1 MDVLDRA
8 NALAR
13 SGRTVFHLE
22 AGQPGT
28 RAPKR
33 ALEAAQ
39 KALADDKLGYTEAVG
54 RPALR
59 ERISRFYRDTYAVDV
74 APERIIITTGS
85 SAGFLLAFIALF
97 ESGQSLAMAVPGYP
111 AYRNI
116 ALALGLRPHFIPC
129 REAEHFRLTAKA
141 IAATPDIDGVLIASP
156 GNPSGTVIPADELA
170 AIADACDTRGLKL
183 ISDEIYHGITY
194 GERAQTALAFSRN
207 AIVINSFSKYFS
219 MTGWRI
225 GWMVVPDD
233 LVRTIER
240 LTQNFYIS
248 PPTISQ
254 VAALAALDATDEARR
269 LRPHLRRQPRTFAGG
284 AKRCR
289 LRCGRARRRRV
300 LPLRQRVPVQHRRGD
315 ARTTAAGRNRRRRH
329 PRPRLRSV
337 RRRPLDQILLR
348 RRAKR
353 SRQRGHRARRVVP
366 RPAENVTSLLSS
378 RASAARPGTQET
390 GLCVSALCM
399 RLVGPGSLSLQLVRP
414 G

>member
-1 MDVLDRA
+1 VTSSSRSRVDPFLAMDVLDRA

-39 KALADDKLGYTEAVG
+39 KALGDDKLGYTEAVG

-170 AIADACDTRGLKL
+170 AIADTCDTRGLKL

-254 VAALAALDATDEARR
+254 VAALAALDATDEADAYV
-269 LRPHLRRQPRTFAGG
+269 RTYA
-284 AKRCR
+284 AN
-289 LRCGRARRRRV
+289 RARLLAALKDAGFGAV
-300 LPLRQRVPVQHRRGD
+300 APADGAFYLYANVSPFNIDAATLAQR
-315 ARTTAAGRNRRRRH
+315 
-329 PRPRLRSV
+329 
-337 RRRPLDQILLR
+337 LL
-348 RRAKR
+348 
-353 SRQRGHRARRVVP
+353 
-366 RPAENVTSLLSS
+366 E
-378 RASAARPGTQET
+378 ET
-390 GLCVSALCM
+390 GVAATPGHDFDPFDGDRWIRFSYAGAQNEVDNAATALVAWC
-399 RLVGPGSLSLQLVRP
+399 RALPKT
-414 G
+414 